1 VGFGCGNKRPC
12 PNKTP
17 QAEACATF
25 QAVEYTAACID
36 AARVVHPKDGNSRGW
51 KFMADAIALIDDL
64 FFVAKVRETAKHT
77 GVTLETASTGDALLQ
92 AAAASPAALIL
103 VDLNARQGALEAVER
118 LCAHNGQGNPRRVI
132 AFLSHVQT
140 DLAERARAAG
150 CAEVMPRSKFTQN
163 LAEILRG
170 AKV

>member
-1 VGFGCGNKRPC
+1 
-12 PNKTP
+12 
-17 QAEACATF
+17 
-25 QAVEYTAACID
+25 
-36 AARVVHPKDGNSRGW
+36 
-51 KFMADAIALIDDL
+51 MADAIALIDDI
-64 FFVAKVRETAKHT
+64 FFLAKVHETAKHT
-77 GVTLETASTGDALLQ
+77 GVTLETAATGEALLK

-103 VDLNARQGALEAVER
+103 VDLNAKQGALDAVER
-118 LCAHNGQGNPRRVI
+118 LSSANGQGNPRRVI

-170 AKV
+170 AKS

>member
-1 VGFGCGNKRPC
+1 MQQFYGGSGV
-12 PNKTP
+12 
-17 QAEACATF
+17 
-25 QAVEYTAACID
+25 AACVA
-36 AARVVHPKDGNSRGW
+36 AARVVHGKDEVLRGL

-64 FFVAKVRETAKHT
+64 FFLAKVHETAKLT
-77 GVTLETASTGDALLQ
+77 GVTLETAATGEQLLK
-92 AAAASPAALIL
+92 AAAGSPAALIL
-103 VDLNARQGALEAVER
+103 VDLNARQGALDAVER
-118 LCAHNGQGNPRRVI
+118 LCAANGAANGPARLPDGQGNPRRVI

-170 AKV
+170 AKS